1 MTYYILIRRKRET
14 KVIGIIPAKPG
25 VSVVKLRQQLRKNL
39 KSSLTF
45 NIVNKG
51 KLGALLK
58 RKPRT
63 PRKTCKPKR
72 RAKASSIRKKTLR
85 RK

>member
-1 MTYYILIRRKRET
+1 MAYYIFIRRKRET
-14 KVIGIIPAKPG
+14 KVIGIIPAKLG
-25 VSVVKLRQQLRKNL
+25 VSLTKLRRQLRKNL

-58 RKPRT
+58 RKPR
-63 PRKTCKPKR
+63 KTCKSKR